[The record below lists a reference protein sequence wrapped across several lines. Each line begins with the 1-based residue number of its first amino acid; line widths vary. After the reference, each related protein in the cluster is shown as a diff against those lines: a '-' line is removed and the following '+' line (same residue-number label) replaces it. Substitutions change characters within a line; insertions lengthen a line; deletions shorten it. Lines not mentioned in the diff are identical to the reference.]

1 MEYICKDYKSSGIEL
16 KKFKSGSM
24 ECLPTTSTNV
34 HGTISAVDENLPP
47 EALITTVL
55 INNLNEFICENVLS
69 EFLRQNNI
77 YVSKCQPALSYNER
91 SRNFQVSI
99 RESDLTKVL
108 EPELWPKGVTLS
120 IRGNNHQ
127 SIKTSRCKDTYSHAV
142 YGKREKNLPGVV
154 ITSGMSYW
162 HS

>member
-1 MEYICKDYKSSGIEL
+1 MEYICKDYKSNSIEL
-16 KKFKSGSM
+16 KKFTSGSL

-34 HGTISAVDENLPP
+34 HGTRETTDHNLYP
-47 EALITTVL
+47 EALTTVT
-55 INNLNEFICENVLS
+55 INNLNEFICENVLA

-77 YVSKCQPALSYNER
+77 YVAKCVPALSYNER

-99 RESDLTKVL
+99 RESDLGKVL
-108 EPELWPKGVTLS
+108 EPELWPKGVILS
-120 IRGNNHQ
+120 LKGNDNQINKHVKCQ
-127 SIKTSRCKDTYSHAV
+127 DSNLHAV
-142 YGKREKNLPGVV
+142 YGRREKNLPGVV